1 MNTLTIQE
9 TNFEKEVLQAQK
21 PVVVDFWAPWCGYC
35 RRLSPVVDRLAEQYG
50 EQVQIAKLNTDENP
64 ALTEQYDV
72 DTIPTLILFQ
82 NGKASEPLVNPESQ
96 ASIQAWL
103 KEHGAL

>member
-1 MNTLTIQE
+1 MKTLTIQE

-72 DTIPTLILFQ
+72 DTIPTLILF
-82 NGKASEPLVNPESQ
+82 
-96 ASIQAWL
+96 
-103 KEHGAL
+103 